1 MSNTSPTPPRPR
13 RWLRWFKRLGWCAL
27 WLVTLIALLV
37 VFENWR
43 GRRAWRAFVA
53 ESKAAGEDLRP
64 EAVIPPPVPAVENF
78 AAIPLF
84 GPLFDYT
91 NARMGGIAGEA
102 VWGQPE
108 AKKRLDEFT
117 ISGSKSPTPAGGWRA
132 GKFSDLKA
140 WQAHY
145 RAQTNFPMTPEPQSP
160 GRDVLLALGKFDAEL
175 AQLREGA
182 ARPHARFPIRYEESL
197 VALLPHLSVMKG
209 FVRLPQLRAE
219 AELAEGLV
227 DAAKDDAVLGLRIA
241 ESLRSEP
248 ILISQLVRMAL
259 LELALAPVW
268 EGLARGSWSEAH
280 LAEFE
285 RQLARINY
293 LESFQSAMRGERNLL
308 ALAGLELQVQHPE
321 FFIPLDDTDLAQLDS
336 VRWTPRSFID
346 QSKVNIGRLYNR
358 LVHAAD
364 PQARRFRPEVG
375 RQIEA
380 DIKEVV
386 KIAWR
391 KPYHI
396 LAALLTP
403 AVSQSIEKFARA
415 QTTVDLARVAIAL
428 ERHRLKHGALPE
440 TLEAID
446 PALKPA
452 GGVPHDVISGGPL
465 RYARTADGRFHLY
478 AVGWNGTDEGG
489 SIVWKNAEKTQIDFT
504 QGDWVWPQPAK

>member
-1 MSNTSPTPPRPR
+1 MNDTSPTPPRPR
-13 RWLRWFKRLGWCAL
+13 RWLRWLKRLGWCAL
-27 WLVTLIALLV
+27 WLVTLVALLI

-43 GRRAWRAFVA
+43 GRRAWAAFVA

-64 EAVIPPPVPAVENF
+64 EAVIPPPVPASENF

-84 GPLFDYT
+84 TPLFDYT

-117 ISGSKSPTPAGGWRA
+117 ISGSNSPAPAGGWRA
-132 GKFSDLKA
+132 GRFTDLKA

-145 RAQTNFPMTPEPQSP
+145 RVQTNFPKTTEPQSP

-175 AQLREGA
+175 AQLREAA

-209 FVRLPQLRAE
+209 FVRLAQRRAE
-219 AELAEGLV
+219 AELAEGLM

-248 ILISQLVRMAL
+248 TLISQLVRMAL
-259 LELALAPVW
+259 LEIAFSPIW
-268 EGLARGSWSEAH
+268 EGLARRNWSDA
-280 LAEFE
+280 
-285 RQLARINY
+285 QLAKLQGELAGINY
-293 LESFQSAMRGERNLL
+293 VAAFQLAMRGERNLF
-308 ALAGLELQVQHPE
+308 ALDGLELQIRQPE
-321 FFIPLDDTDLAQLDS
+321 LFVPSDFPDMEALSAT
-336 VRWTPRSFID
+336 RWTPRSFVN
-346 QSKVNIGRLYNR
+346 QSKVNIGRYYNR
-358 LVHAAD
+358 LVRAAD
-364 PQARRFRPEVG
+364 TNTMQFKPEVG
-375 RQIEA
+375 A
-380 DIKEVV
+380 DIDAEVEN
-386 KIAWR
+386 IRTTAWR

-396 LAALLTP
+396 LAALLMP
-403 AVSQSIEKFARA
+403 AVSKSTEKFARA
-415 QTTVDLARVAIAL
+415 QATVDLARVAIAL
-428 ERHRLKHGALPE
+428 ERHRLKHGAFPE

-446 PALKPA
+446 PVLKPA
-452 GGVPHDVISGGPL
+452 GGLPHDVISGGPL

-489 SIVWKNAEKTQIDFT
+489 SVAWKNAEKTQIDFT
-504 QGDWVWPQPAK
+504 QGDWVWPQPAP